1 MDISQTFN
9 ILEVNSLKTNKLDYS
24 YNNNI
29 IEITLNNCTNINLNS
44 SHSDYYLITKN
55 NDMNINIELSSQVI
69 GTKYRIL
76 FTNKQKSLKIKCT
89 YVNDKFKGACKI
101 NNNSNTINKDTLINN
116 LTKKQINHSDQYS
129 DIIYI
134 PNYKLGLYNG
144 GYIDLVYL
152 GNSNCNVPTEL
163 QVGCWLVSGNL
174 IGEINIPKEIVANNL
189 TNYILKIY
197 ILTSS
202 VKKIIC
208 VTTTNIESGEIYFN
222 NTENN
227 NIMLFLDMFYKVQLI
242 DVETSNLLYDSDTY
256 DSENL
261 NQIYNIVLCNNL
273 VTNPENET
281 YVSLKNVTENNN
293 NNNTLEFIK
302 GFTRDENNGETL
314 NYNIRPI
321 YENVILDYNKLNV
334 IKFKIQNP
342 DTIIEGFFNIID
354 IKMYNNK
361 LSNTFE
367 LPNLLLGKH
376 NMFTNK
382 NNKIDSQ
389 TNESIY

>member
-9 ILEVNSLKTNKLDYS
+9 ILEVDTLKTNNLDYS

-29 IEITLNNCTNINLNS
+29 IEITSNNCTNITLNS
-44 SHSDYYLITKN
+44 THSDYYLITKN
-55 NDMNINIELSSQVI
+55 NNMNINIELTSQVI

-76 FTNKQKSLKIKCT
+76 FTNKQKCLKIKCRYT
-89 YVNDKFKGACKI
+89 NDKFKGTCKI
-101 NNNSNTINKDTLINN
+101 NSNSNTINRDTLVNN
-116 LTKKQINHSDQYS
+116 LTKKQMNHGDDYS

-152 GNSNCNVPTEL
+152 GDSNCNIPTDLEL
-163 QVGCWLVSGNL
+163 GYWLVSGNL
-174 IGEINIPKEIVANNL
+174 IGDITIPNEIVSNNL

-202 VKKIIC
+202 IKKIVC
-208 VTTTNIESGEIYFN
+208 VTTTNIESGDIYFN
-222 NTENN
+222 NVENN
-227 NIMLFLDMFYKVQLI
+227 NIILFLNTFYKIQLI

-256 DSENL
+256 DSSDL
-261 NQIYNIVLCNNL
+261 NQLYNIVLCNNL
-273 VTNPENET
+273 LTNPINET
-281 YVSLKNVTENNN
+281 YVSLKNITDNS

-302 GFTRDENNGETL
+302 GFTRNTSNVETL

-321 YENVILDYNKLNV
+321 YDNVILDYNKLNV
-334 IKFKIQNP
+334 IKYKIQNP
-342 DTIIEGFFNIID
+342 NTIIEGFFNIID

-376 NMFTNK
+376 NMFTHK
-382 NNKIDSQ
+382 ENKIDNQ
-389 TNESIY
+389 TNEAIY

>member
-9 ILEVNSLKTNKLDYS
+9 ILEVDTLKTNNLDYS

-29 IEITLNNCTNINLNS
+29 IEITSNNCTNITLNS
-44 SHSDYYLITKN
+44 THSDYYLITKN
-55 NDMNINIELSSQVI
+55 NNMNINIELTSQVI

-76 FTNKQKSLKIKCT
+76 FTNKQKCLKIKCRYT
-89 YVNDKFKGACKI
+89 NDKFKGTCKI
-101 NNNSNTINKDTLINN
+101 NNNSNTINRDTLVNN
-116 LTKKQINHSDQYS
+116 LTKKQMNHSDDYS

-152 GNSNCNVPTEL
+152 GDSNCNIPTDLEL
-163 QVGCWLVSGNL
+163 GYWLVSGNL
-174 IGEINIPKEIVANNL
+174 IGDITIPKEIVSNNL

-202 VKKIIC
+202 IKKIVC
-208 VTTTNIESGEIYFN
+208 VTTTNIESGDIYFN
-222 NTENN
+222 NAENN
-227 NIMLFLDMFYKVQLI
+227 NIILFLDTFYKIQLI

-256 DSENL
+256 DSSNL
-261 NQIYNIVLCNNL
+261 NQLYNIVLCNNL
-273 VTNPENET
+273 LTNPINET
-281 YVSLKNVTENNN
+281 YVSLKNITDNG

-302 GFTRDENNGETL
+302 GFTRNTTNIETL

-321 YENVILDYNKLNV
+321 YDNVILDYNKLNV
-334 IKFKIQNP
+334 IKYKIQNP
-342 DTIIEGFFNIID
+342 DTIIEGYFNIID
-354 IKMYNNK
+354 IKIYNNK

-376 NMFTNK
+376 NMFTHNE
-382 NNKIDSQ
+382 NKIDNQ